1 MYQSLMSYKDFQLED
16 ALERFQLR
24 LSERPLFREVAP
36 REPSAWLAEALREGA
51 PLALTLSNEKARSEL
66 IIAPVLLE
74 VRRVLL
80 HKVSLFTGVELDV
93 DASQGLNGVCDWLLS
108 RSPEQIILRAPVVAV
123 VEAKQENI
131 RGGLGQCVAEM
142 VAAQRFNERAKQPVA
157 RVHGAVTTGDN
168 WRFLSLEGDA
178 LTVDADEYLLPEIA
192 KVLGVFLA
200 VLAE

>member
-80 HKVSLFTGVELDV
+80 HKVSLFTGVGH
-93 DASQGLNGVCDWLLS
+93 ASPVS
-108 RSPEQIILRAPVVAV
+108 SIARHAPPRKRHARSAV
-123 VEAKQENI
+123 S
-131 RGGLGQCVAEM
+131 
-142 VAAQRFNERAKQPVA
+142 AAM
-157 RVHGAVTTGDN
+157 
-168 WRFLSLEGDA
+168 
-178 LTVDADEYLLPEIA
+178 
-192 KVLGVFLA
+192 
-200 VLAE
+200 